1 MISNLMAHYSPQNG
15 DLAILVTSLTPP
27 TSDAVPGPSPLVN
40 WMIHWSENLV
50 WWSRS
55 RRSAPAQAAPE
66 PGRGWGPGHQG
77 SDSGHV
83 NTVHSGHTPHTRSL
97 TTKSQH
103 PASSHPCV
111 QWTGSVPCIVQAC
124 CTLLQWAVYTNIHFR
139 RNSNTRNLR

>member
-1 MISNLMAHYSPQNG
+1 MMISNLMAHNPPRHGN
-15 DLAILVTSLTPP
+15 LVTSLTPP

-97 TTKSQH
+97 STKSQH
-103 PASSHPCV
+103 PAIPVCSGQGVYLVLSRPAAPYC
-111 QWTGSVPCIVQAC
+111 SEL
-124 CTLLQWAVYTNIHFR
+124 CTLTFI
-139 RNSNTRNLR
+139 SGEMLRLG